1 MWRHDSR
8 AISLGRRIALG
19 IGTGLRI
26 TLGPTRLTRP
36 LKGRITLGLRRAC
49 LRFTQPQLF
58 KRAFAT
64 TQLPVHDAGGRIQ
77 LRTTNTGSRQSAR
90 APVHQPRS
98 W

>member
-8 AISLGRRIALG
+8 AISLGCRIALG

-26 TLGPTRLTRP
+26 TLGPTRLMRP
-36 LKGRITLGLRRAC
+36 LKRRITRGLRRAC
-49 LRFTQPQLF
+49 LSFTQPPLF
-58 KRAFAT
+58 KPAFAT
-64 TQLPVHDAGGRIQ
+64 TQLPVHDAGDRIQ
-77 LRTTNTGSRQSAR
+77 LRTTNTGSRPSAQ